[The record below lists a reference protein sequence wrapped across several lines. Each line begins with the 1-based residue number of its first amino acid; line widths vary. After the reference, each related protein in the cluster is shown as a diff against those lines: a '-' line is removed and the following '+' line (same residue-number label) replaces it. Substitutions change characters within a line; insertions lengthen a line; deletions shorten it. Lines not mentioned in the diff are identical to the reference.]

1 MDNMMRFNIGDIIAT
16 FFLLGF
22 FILAIVL
29 VVVAVKAAAN
39 KNKKL
44 QPDEPDWQKR
54 IKALETRVEKLE
66 NEQ

>member
-1 MDNMMRFNIGDIIAT
+1 MMFNIGDIIAT

-29 VVVAVKAAAN
+29 VVAAVKSAVN

-44 QPDEPDWQKR
+44 QSDETDLQKR
-54 IKALETRVEKLE
+54 IKALELRIKKLE

>member
-1 MDNMMRFNIGDIIAT
+1 FNIGDIIAT

-22 FILAIVL
+22 FVLAIVL

-44 QPDEPDWQKR
+44 QPDESDLQKR
-54 IKALETRVEKLE
+54 IKALEMRVEKLE
-66 NEQ
+66 NEH

>member
-1 MDNMMRFNIGDIIAT
+1 MDNMMMFNIGDIIAT

-29 VVVAVKAAAN
+29 VVAAVKSSAN

-44 QPDEPDWQKR
+44 HADEMDLQKR
-54 IKALETRVEKLE
+54 IKALELRVKKLE

>member
-22 FILAIVL
+22 FVLAIVL
-29 VVVAVKAAAN
+29 IVVAVKAAAN

-44 QPDEPDWQKR
+44 QADESGLQKR
-54 IKALETRVEKLE
+54 IEGLELRVEKLE

>member
-1 MDNMMRFNIGDIIAT
+1 MDNMVRFNIGDIIAT

-22 FILAIVL
+22 FVLAIVL
-29 VVVAVKAAAN
+29 VVAAVKAAAN

-44 QPDEPDWQKR
+44 QSDETDLQKR
-54 IKALETRVEKLE
+54 IKALELRVKKLE

>member
-1 MDNMMRFNIGDIIAT
+1 MMFNIGDIIAT

-29 VVVAVKAAAN
+29 VVAAVKAAAN

-44 QPDEPDWQKR
+44 PADEPDLQNR
-54 IKALETRVEKLE
+54 IKALEMRVEKLE
-66 NEQ
+66 NKQ

>member
-1 MDNMMRFNIGDIIAT
+1 MDNMMMFNIGDIIAT

-29 VVVAVKAAAN
+29 VVAAVKAAAN

-44 QPDEPDWQKR
+44 PADEPDLQNR
-54 IKALETRVEKLE
+54 IKALEMRVETLE
-66 NEQ
+66 NKQ

>member
-1 MDNMMRFNIGDIIAT
+1 MRFNIGDIIAT

-44 QPDEPDWQKR
+44 PTDESDLQKR
-54 IKALETRVEKLE
+54 IKALEMRVEKLE
-66 NEQ
+66 NEH

>member
-1 MDNMMRFNIGDIIAT
+1 MMFNIGDIIAT

-29 VVVAVKAAAN
+29 VVAAVKAAAN

-44 QPDEPDWQKR
+44 PADEPDLQNR
-54 IKALETRVEKLE
+54 IKALEMRVETLE
-66 NEQ
+66 NKQ

>member
-1 MDNMMRFNIGDIIAT
+1 MRFNIGDIIAT

>member
-1 MDNMMRFNIGDIIAT
+1 MANTMMFNIGDIIAT

-22 FILAIVL
+22 FVLVIVL
-29 VVVAVKAAAN
+29 VMAVIKAGAN

-44 QPDEPDWQKR
+44 QADETDLKNR
-54 IKALETRVEKLE
+54 IEALEMRIEKLE

>member
-1 MDNMMRFNIGDIIAT
+1 MVRFNIGDIIAT

-22 FILAIVL
+22 FVLAIVL
-29 VVVAVKAAAN
+29 VVAAVKAAAN

-44 QPDEPDWQKR
+44 QSDETDLQKR
-54 IKALETRVEKLE
+54 IKALELRVKKLE

>member
-1 MDNMMRFNIGDIIAT
+1 MMRFNIGDIIAT

-44 QPDEPDWQKR
+44 PTDESDLQKR
-54 IKALETRVEKLE
+54 IKALEMRVEKLE
-66 NEQ
+66 NEH

>member
-1 MDNMMRFNIGDIIAT
+1 MDNMMMFNIGDIIAT

-29 VVVAVKAAAN
+29 VVAAVKSAAN

-44 QPDEPDWQKR
+44 QSDETDLQKR
-54 IKALETRVEKLE
+54 IKALELRVKKLE